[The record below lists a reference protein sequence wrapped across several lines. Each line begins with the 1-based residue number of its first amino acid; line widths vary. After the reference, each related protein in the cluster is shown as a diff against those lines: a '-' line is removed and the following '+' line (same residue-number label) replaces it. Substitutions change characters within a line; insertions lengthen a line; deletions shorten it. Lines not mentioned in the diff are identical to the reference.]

1 MAIGRYVM
9 GAGLGLLLGIGTAVA
24 APEQPAPG
32 FYVVQGFTSAAS
44 GRCAAGNAVGAA
56 SEGIFYYPGPD
67 GTGAVFRSVAVGG
80 GQPLGLGI
88 GVVTFPATPAAGA
101 ESWESGSFSQRS
113 IGPAGA
119 QAATTGTFSARFA
132 YADAGSFFLTLS
144 YAANG
149 CSVTQRWV
157 LLRTG

>member
-1 MAIGRYVM
+1 MDDAHNDAADPARR
-9 GAGLGLLLGIGTAVA
+9 GLLKCMLWA
-24 APEQPAPG
+24 
-32 FYVVQGFTSAAS
+32 
-44 GRCAAGNAVGAA
+44 
-56 SEGIFYYPGPD
+56 
-67 GTGAVFRSVAVGG
+67 GTGLVWTVTGGVPRSA
-80 GQPLGLGI
+80 LM
-88 GVVTFPATPAAGA
+88 
-101 ESWESGSFSQRS
+101 GS
-113 IGPAGA
+113 A